1 MNKNDLIVSIAH
13 DTGLTRQDVAKA
25 MESMFGAITGA
36 LKEGVEVRL
45 VGFGTFSV
53 AERAPSQG
61 RNPRTGESI
70 NISATRTPKFR
81 AGKTLKEA
89 LN

>member
-1 MNKNDLIVSIAH
+1 MNKNDLIVSVAH
-13 DTGLTRQDVAKA
+13 DTGLARQDVAKA
-25 MESMFGAITGA
+25 VESMFGAITGA
-36 LKEGVEVRL
+36 LKDGVEVRL

-70 NISATRTPKFR
+70 NISASRTPKFR